1 MEPNVKTR
9 KSAKKTV
16 RQDLPMY
23 ERARIP
29 QLFPCKME
37 KEVIKLHLDMKKL
50 MKLNIEQ
57 RKAHFSMI
65 KVLNFKENLE
75 RTMKFWPSNV
85 LSKIGSIEDK
95 TFMESMMTDRILT
108 VSPSSLFL
116 LNKIEEKR
124 EARGRKQER
133 KGIVKMVRE

>member
-1 MEPNVKTR
+1 
-9 KSAKKTV
+9 
-16 RQDLPMY
+16 
-23 ERARIP
+23 
-29 QLFPCKME
+29 ME

-57 RKAHFSMI
+57 RKTHFSMI
-65 KVLNFKENLE
+65 KILNFKENLD

-116 LNKIEEKR
+116 LNK
-124 EARGRKQER
+124 
-133 KGIVKMVRE
+133 